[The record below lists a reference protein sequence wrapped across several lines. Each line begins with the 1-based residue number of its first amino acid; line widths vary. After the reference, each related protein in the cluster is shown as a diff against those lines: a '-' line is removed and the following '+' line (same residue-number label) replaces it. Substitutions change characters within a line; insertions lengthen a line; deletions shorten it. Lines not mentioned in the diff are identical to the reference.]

1 MLFTSASRTAGVSR
15 RGLALVHFDWWL
27 LAACLALAIF
37 GVAMIFSAT
46 RGVVDPVIQNRWT
59 AQIAFLVIGIVAFFM
74 GALFDYRLLRLAG
87 WPGYCFLLGVLVLVE
102 LFGTEQN
109 FAVRWLRVGNTV
121 VQPTEAGKFVLI
133 VVMAW
138 YLSRYYSEDK
148 RLGVLLLA
156 LAALVPPLL
165 LVYRQPD
172 LGMVVTMLFI
182 IGAMILLSGVTAAHF
197 LVLSGLALAVLFL
210 AYGTLQDYM
219 LDRINMFLDPILD
232 PTKEQDRD
240 AVFNVT
246 QARISVGNG
255 GWFGRGWL
263 EGTQS
268 QLFYLRVRHTDFIF
282 SVVAEEFGFV
292 GSCAL
297 LLVFGFLLWRLV
309 RTMELAEDAFGRLL
323 VGGVAALILF
333 QMFVNVGM
341 NIRLMPV
348 TGMTL
353 PLVSSGGSS
362 LVSTLFAIGL
372 TQSVNLRR
380 SVRVDAF

>member
-1 MLFTSASRTAGVSR
+1 MSR

-27 LAACLALAIF
+27 LAASLSLAIF
-37 GVAMIFSAT
+37 GIAMIFSAT

-74 GALFDYRLLRLAG
+74 GALLDYRLLRLAG

-109 FAVRWLRVGNTV
+109 LAVRWLSVGNTV

-133 VVMAW
+133 VAVAW
-138 YLSRYYSEDK
+138 YLSRYYSEEK
-148 RLGVLLLA
+148 RLSVLFLA
-156 LAALVPPLL
+156 LGALVPPLL

-182 IGAMILLSGVTAAHF
+182 IGAMILISGVTAAHF
-197 LVLSGLALAVLFL
+197 LVLSSLALAVLFL

-219 LDRINMFLDPILD
+219 IDRINMFLAPDANR
-232 PTKEQDRD
+232 E

-246 QARISVGNG
+246 QALISVGNG
-255 GWFGRGWL
+255 GLFGRGWL

-362 LVSTLFAIGL
+362 LVSTMFAIGL

-380 SVRVDAF
+380 SVRVDTF

>member
-1 MLFTSASRTAGVSR
+1 MLFTSASRTSGVSR

-37 GVAMIFSAT
+37 GVVMIFSAT

-59 AQIAFLVIGIVAFFM
+59 AQIIFLVIGIVAFFM
-74 GALFDYRLLRLAG
+74 GALLDYRLLRLAG

-109 FAVRWLRVGNTV
+109 FAARWLRVGNTV

-133 VVMAW
+133 VVVAW

-148 RLGVLLLA
+148 RLSVLFLA
-156 LAALVPPLL
+156 LGALVPPLL

-182 IGAMILLSGVTAAHF
+182 IGAMILISGVTAAHF
-197 LVLSGLALAVLFL
+197 LVLSSLALAVLFL

-219 LDRINMFLDPILD
+219 LARIDMFLNPTAKHNLD
-232 PTKEQDRD
+232 D
-240 AVFNVT
+240 VFNVD
-246 QARISVGNG
+246 QALISVGNG

-362 LVSTLFAIGL
+362 LVSTMFAIGL

-380 SVRVDAF
+380 SVRVDTF

>member
-1 MLFTSASRTAGVSR
+1 MLFTSASRTTGVSR

-59 AQIAFLVIGIVAFFM
+59 AQIVFLVIGVVAFFV
-74 GALFDYRLLRLAG
+74 GALLDYRLLRLAG

-102 LFGTEQN
+102 LFGTQQN
-109 FAVRWLRVGNTV
+109 LAVRWLSVGNTA

-133 VVMAW
+133 VVIAW
-138 YLSRYYSEDK
+138 YLSRFYSEEK
-148 RLGVLLLA
+148 RLSVLFLA
-156 LAALVPPLL
+156 LGALVPPLL

-182 IGAMILLSGVTAAHF
+182 IGAMILISGVTAAHF
-197 LVLSGLALAVLFL
+197 LILSSLALAVLFL

-219 LDRINMFLDPILD
+219 LDRINMFLAPDD
-232 PTKEQDRD
+232 NRE
-240 AVFNVT
+240 AAFNVT
-246 QARISVGNG
+246 QALISVGNG

-362 LVSTLFAIGL
+362 LVSTMFAIGL

-380 SVRVDAF
+380 SVRVDVF

>member
-27 LAACLALAIF
+27 LAASLALAIF
-37 GVAMIFSAT
+37 GIAMIFSAT

-59 AQIAFLVIGIVAFFM
+59 AQIAFLVIGIAAFFM
-74 GALFDYRLLRLAG
+74 GALLDYRLLRLAG

-102 LFGTEQN
+102 LFGTEQLR
-109 FAVRWLRVGNTV
+109 AVRWLSVGNTV

-133 VVMAW
+133 VVVAW
-138 YLSRYYSEDK
+138 YLSRYYSEEK
-148 RLGVLLLA
+148 RLSILLLA
-156 LAALVPPLL
+156 LVALFPPLL
-165 LVYRQPD
+165 LIYWQPD

-182 IGAMILLSGVTAAHF
+182 IGAMILISGVTAAHF

-210 AYGTLQDYM
+210 AYGILQDYM
-219 LDRINMFLDPILD
+219 LNRIDMFLN
-232 PTKEQDRD
+232 PTATHNLD
-240 AVFNVT
+240 AVFNVD
-246 QARISVGNG
+246 QALISVGNG
-255 GWFGRGWL
+255 GLFGRGWL

-292 GSCAL
+292 GSCGL

-341 NIRLMPV
+341 NIQLMPV

-380 SVRVDAF
+380 SVRVDTF

>member
-37 GVAMIFSAT
+37 GIAMIFSAT

-74 GALFDYRLLRLAG
+74 GALLDYRLLRLAG

-102 LFGTEQN
+102 LFGTPQN
-109 FAVRWLRVGNTV
+109 QAVRWLSVGNTV

-133 VVMAW
+133 VAVAW
-138 YLSRYYSEDK
+138 YLSRYYSEEK
-148 RLGVLLLA
+148 RLSVLFLA
-156 LAALVPPLL
+156 LGALVPPLL

-182 IGAMILLSGVTAAHF
+182 IGAMILISGVTAGHF
-197 LVLSGLALAVLFL
+197 LVLSSLALAVLFL
-210 AYGTLQDYM
+210 TYGTLQDYM
-219 LDRINMFLDPILD
+219 IDRINMFLDPD
-232 PTKEQDRD
+232 GNED
-240 AVFNVT
+240 AIFNVT
-246 QARISVGNG
+246 QALISVGNG

-362 LVSTLFAIGL
+362 LVSTMFAIGL

-380 SVRVDAF
+380 SVRVDTF

>member
-37 GVAMIFSAT
+37 GIAMIFSAT
-46 RGVVDPVIQNRWT
+46 RGVIDPVIQNRWT

-74 GALFDYRLLRLAG
+74 GTLLDYRLLRLAG

-133 VVMAW
+133 VAVAW
-138 YLSRYYSEDK
+138 YLSRYYSEEK
-148 RLGVLLLA
+148 RLSVLFLA
-156 LAALVPPLL
+156 LGALVPPLL

-182 IGAMILLSGVTAAHF
+182 IGAMILISGVTAAHF
-197 LVLSGLALAVLFL
+197 LVLSSLALAVLFL

-219 LDRINMFLDPILD
+219 LERIDLFLNPTATRNLD
-232 PTKEQDRD
+232 N
-240 AVFNVT
+240 VFNVE
-246 QARISVGNG
+246 QALISVGNG
-255 GWFGRGWL
+255 GLFGRGWL

-362 LVSTLFAIGL
+362 LVSTMFAIGL

-380 SVRVDAF
+380 SVRVDTF

>member
-37 GVAMIFSAT
+37 GIAMIFSAT
-46 RGVVDPVIQNRWT
+46 RGVIDPVIQNRWT

-74 GALFDYRLLRLAG
+74 GTLLDYRLLRLAG

-109 FAVRWLRVGNTV
+109 LAVRWLRVGNTV

-133 VVMAW
+133 VAVAW
-138 YLSRYYSEDK
+138 YLSRYYSEEK
-148 RLGVLLLA
+148 RLSVLFLA
-156 LAALVPPLL
+156 LGALVPPLL

-182 IGAMILLSGVTAAHF
+182 IGAMILISGVTAAHF
-197 LVLSGLALAVLFL
+197 LVLSSLALAVLFL

-219 LDRINMFLDPILD
+219 IARINMFLAPDDNREAI
-232 PTKEQDRD
+232 
-240 AVFNVT
+240 FNVT
-246 QARISVGNG
+246 QALISVGNG
-255 GWFGRGWL
+255 GLFGRGWL

-341 NIRLMPV
+341 NVRLMPV

-362 LVSTLFAIGL
+362 LVSTMFAIGL

-380 SVRVDAF
+380 SVRVDTF

>member
-37 GVAMIFSAT
+37 GIAMIFSAT
-46 RGVVDPVIQNRWT
+46 RGVIDPVIQNRWT

-74 GALFDYRLLRLAG
+74 GTLLDYRLLRLAG

-121 VQPTEAGKFVLI
+121 IQPTEAGKFVLI
-133 VVMAW
+133 VVVAW

-148 RLGVLLLA
+148 RLSILLLA
-156 LAALVPPLL
+156 LVALVPPLL

-182 IGAMILLSGVTAAHF
+182 IGAMILISGVTSAHF
-197 LVLSGLALAVLFL
+197 LVLSSLALAVLFL

-219 LDRINMFLDPILD
+219 LDRIDLFLNPTATRNLD
-232 PTKEQDRD
+232 D
-240 AVFNVT
+240 VFNVD
-246 QARISVGNG
+246 QALISVGNG
-255 GWFGRGWL
+255 GLFGRGWL

-341 NIRLMPV
+341 NVRLMPV

-362 LVSTLFAIGL
+362 LVSTMFAIGL

-380 SVRVDAF
+380 SVRVDTF

>member
-27 LAACLALAIF
+27 LAASLSLAIF
-37 GVAMIFSAT
+37 GIAMIFSAT

-74 GALFDYRLLRLAG
+74 GALLDYRLLRLAG

-109 FAVRWLRVGNTV
+109 LAVRWLSVGNTV

-133 VVMAW
+133 VAVAW
-138 YLSRYYSEDK
+138 YLSRYYSEEK
-148 RLGVLLLA
+148 RLSVLFLA
-156 LAALVPPLL
+156 LGALVPPLL

-182 IGAMILLSGVTAAHF
+182 IGAMILISGVTAAHF
-197 LVLSGLALAVLFL
+197 LVLSSLALAVLFL

-219 LDRINMFLDPILD
+219 IDRINMFLAPDANR
-232 PTKEQDRD
+232 E

-246 QARISVGNG
+246 QALISVGNG
-255 GWFGRGWL
+255 GLFGRGWL

-362 LVSTLFAIGL
+362 LVSTMFAIGL

-380 SVRVDAF
+380 SVRVDTF

>member
-27 LAACLALAIF
+27 LAASLALAIF
-37 GVAMIFSAT
+37 GIAMIYSAT
-46 RGVVDPVIQNRWT
+46 RGVVNPVIQNRWT
-59 AQIAFLVIGIVAFFM
+59 AQIVFLVIGIVAFFM
-74 GALFDYRLLRLAG
+74 GALLDYRLLRLAG

-102 LFGTEQN
+102 LFGTEQLR
-109 FAVRWLRVGNTV
+109 AVRWLSVGNTV

-133 VVMAW
+133 VVVAW
-138 YLSRYYSEDK
+138 YLSRYYSEEK
-148 RLGVLLLA
+148 RLSILLLA
-156 LAALVPPLL
+156 LVALFPPLL
-165 LVYRQPD
+165 LIYWQPD

-182 IGAMILLSGVTAAHF
+182 IGAMILISGVTAAHF

-219 LDRINMFLDPILD
+219 LNRIDMFLN
-232 PTKEQDRD
+232 PTATHNLD
-240 AVFNVT
+240 AVFNVD
-246 QARISVGNG
+246 QALISVGNG
-255 GWFGRGWL
+255 GLFGRGWL

-341 NIRLMPV
+341 NIQLMPV

-380 SVRVDAF
+380 SVRVDTF

>member
-27 LAACLALAIF
+27 LAASLALAIF
-37 GVAMIFSAT
+37 GIAMIFSAT

-59 AQIAFLVIGIVAFFM
+59 AQIAFLVIGIAAFFM
-74 GALFDYRLLRLAG
+74 GALLDYRLLRLAG

-102 LFGTEQN
+102 LFGTEQLR
-109 FAVRWLRVGNTV
+109 AVRWLSVGNTV

-133 VVMAW
+133 VVVAW
-138 YLSRYYSEDK
+138 YLSRYYSEEK
-148 RLGVLLLA
+148 RLSILLLA
-156 LAALVPPLL
+156 LVALFPPLL
-165 LVYRQPD
+165 LIYWQPD

-182 IGAMILLSGVTAAHF
+182 IGAMILISGVTAAHF

-219 LDRINMFLDPILD
+219 LNRIDMFLN
-232 PTKEQDRD
+232 PTATHNLD
-240 AVFNVT
+240 AVFNVD
-246 QARISVGNG
+246 QALISVGNG
-255 GWFGRGWL
+255 GLFGRGWL

-292 GSCAL
+292 GSCGL

-341 NIRLMPV
+341 NIQLMPV

-380 SVRVDAF
+380 SVRVDTF

>member
-27 LAACLALAIF
+27 LAASLALAIF
-37 GVAMIFSAT
+37 GIAMIYSAT

-59 AQIAFLVIGIVAFFM
+59 AQIVFLVIGIVAFFM
-74 GALFDYRLLRLAG
+74 GALLDYRLLRLAG

-102 LFGTEQN
+102 LFGTEQLR
-109 FAVRWLRVGNTV
+109 AVRWLSVGNTV

-133 VVMAW
+133 VVVAW
-138 YLSRYYSEDK
+138 YLSRYYSEEK
-148 RLGVLLLA
+148 RLSILLLA
-156 LAALVPPLL
+156 LVALFPPLL
-165 LVYRQPD
+165 LIYWQPD

-182 IGAMILLSGVTAAHF
+182 IGAMILISGVTAAHF

-219 LDRINMFLDPILD
+219 LNRIDMFLN
-232 PTKEQDRD
+232 PTATHNLD
-240 AVFNVT
+240 AVFNVD
-246 QARISVGNG
+246 QALISVGNG
-255 GWFGRGWL
+255 GLFGRGWL

-341 NIRLMPV
+341 NIQLMPV

>member
-27 LAACLALAIF
+27 LAASLALALF
-37 GVAMIFSAT
+37 GIAMIFSAT

-59 AQIAFLVIGIVAFFM
+59 AQIAFLVIGVVAFFM
-74 GALFDYRLLRLAG
+74 GALLDYRLLRLAG

-133 VVMAW
+133 VAVAW
-138 YLSRYYSEDK
+138 YLSRYYSEEK
-148 RLGVLLLA
+148 RLSVLFLA
-156 LAALVPPLL
+156 LGALVPPLL

-182 IGAMILLSGVTAAHF
+182 IGAMILISGVTAAHF
-197 LVLSGLALAVLFL
+197 LVLSSLALAVLFL

-219 LDRINMFLDPILD
+219 IARINMFLAPDD
-232 PTKEQDRD
+232 NRE

-246 QARISVGNG
+246 QALISVGNG
-255 GWFGRGWL
+255 GLFGRGWL

-362 LVSTLFAIGL
+362 LVSTMFAIGL

-380 SVRVDAF
+380 SVRVDTF

>member
-27 LAACLALAIF
+27 LAASLALALF
-37 GVAMIFSAT
+37 GIAMIFSAT

-59 AQIAFLVIGIVAFFM
+59 AQIAFLVIGVVAFFM
-74 GALFDYRLLRLAG
+74 GALLDYRLLRLAG

-133 VVMAW
+133 VAVAW
-138 YLSRYYSEDK
+138 YLSRYYSEEK
-148 RLGVLLLA
+148 RLSVLFLA
-156 LAALVPPLL
+156 LGALVPPLL

-182 IGAMILLSGVTAAHF
+182 IGAMILISGVTAAHF
-197 LVLSGLALAVLFL
+197 LVLSSLALAVLFL

-219 LDRINMFLDPILD
+219 IARINMFLAPDD
-232 PTKEQDRD
+232 NRE

-246 QARISVGNG
+246 QALISVGNG
-255 GWFGRGWL
+255 GLFGRGWL

-341 NIRLMPV
+341 NVRLMPV

-362 LVSTLFAIGL
+362 LVSTMFAIGL

-380 SVRVDAF
+380 SVRVDTF

>member
-27 LAACLALAIF
+27 LAASLALAIF
-37 GVAMIFSAT
+37 GIAMIYSAT

-59 AQIAFLVIGIVAFFM
+59 AQIVFLVIGIVAFFM
-74 GALFDYRLLRLAG
+74 GALLDYRLLRLAG

-102 LFGTEQN
+102 LFGTEQLR
-109 FAVRWLRVGNTV
+109 AVRWLSVGNTV

-133 VVMAW
+133 VVVAW
-138 YLSRYYSEDK
+138 YLSRYYSEEK
-148 RLGVLLLA
+148 RLSILLLA
-156 LAALVPPLL
+156 LVALFPPLL
-165 LVYRQPD
+165 LIYWQPD

-182 IGAMILLSGVTAAHF
+182 IGAMILISGVTAAHF

-219 LDRINMFLDPILD
+219 LNRIDMFLN
-232 PTKEQDRD
+232 PTATHNLD
-240 AVFNVT
+240 AVFNVD
-246 QARISVGNG
+246 QALISVGNG
-255 GWFGRGWL
+255 GLFGRGWL

-341 NIRLMPV
+341 NIQLMPV

-380 SVRVDAF
+380 SVRVDTF

>member
-27 LAACLALAIF
+27 LAASLSLAIF
-37 GVAMIFSAT
+37 GIAMIFSAT

-74 GALFDYRLLRLAG
+74 GALLDYRLLRLAG

-109 FAVRWLRVGNTV
+109 LAVRWLSVGNTV

-133 VVMAW
+133 VAVAW
-138 YLSRYYSEDK
+138 YLSRYYSEEK
-148 RLGVLLLA
+148 RLSVLFLA
-156 LAALVPPLL
+156 LGALVPPLL

-182 IGAMILLSGVTAAHF
+182 IGAMILISGVTAAHF
-197 LVLSGLALAVLFL
+197 LVLSSLALAVLFL

-219 LDRINMFLDPILD
+219 IDRINMFLAPDANR
-232 PTKEQDRD
+232 E

-246 QARISVGNG
+246 QALISVGNG
-255 GWFGRGWL
+255 GLFGRGWL

-309 RTMELAEDAFGRLL
+309 RTMELAEDTFGRLL

-362 LVSTLFAIGL
+362 LVSTMFAIGL

-380 SVRVDAF
+380 SVRVDTF

>member
-27 LAACLALAIF
+27 LAASLSLAIF
-37 GVAMIFSAT
+37 GIAMIFSAT

-59 AQIAFLVIGIVAFFM
+59 AQIIFLVIGIVAFFM
-74 GALFDYRLLRLAG
+74 GALLDYRLLRLAG

-102 LFGTEQN
+102 LFGLEQN
-109 FAVRWLRVGNTV
+109 RAVRWLSVGNTV
-121 VQPTEAGKFVLI
+121 IQPTEVGKFVLI
-133 VVMAW
+133 VVVAW
-138 YLSRYYSEDK
+138 YLSRFYSEEK
-148 RLGVLLLA
+148 RLSVLLLV
-156 LAALVPPLL
+156 LGALVPPLL

-182 IGAMILLSGVTAAHF
+182 IGAMILLSGVTATHF
-197 LVLSGLALAVLFL
+197 LFLCGLAVAVFFI
-210 AYGTLQDYM
+210 AYETLQAYM
-219 LDRINMFLDPILD
+219 LDRIDMFLN
-232 PTKEQDRD
+232 PTAVQNRD

-246 QARISVGNG
+246 QALISVGNG
-255 GWFGRGWL
+255 GWFGKGWL

-292 GSCAL
+292 GSCGL

-333 QMFVNVGM
+333 QTFVNVGM

-362 LVSTLFAIGL
+362 LVSTMFAIGL

-380 SVRVDAF
+380 SVRVNVF

>member
-27 LAACLALAIF
+27 LAASLALAIF
-37 GVAMIFSAT
+37 GIAMIFSAT

-74 GALFDYRLLRLAG
+74 GALLDYRLLRLAG

-109 FAVRWLRVGNTV
+109 FAVRWLKVGTTV

-133 VVMAW
+133 VVVAW

-148 RLGVLLLA
+148 RLSILLLA
-156 LAALVPPLL
+156 LVALFPPLL
-165 LVYRQPD
+165 LIYWQPD

-182 IGAMILLSGVTAAHF
+182 IGAMILISGVTAAHF

-210 AYGTLQDYM
+210 AYGILQDYM
-219 LDRINMFLDPILD
+219 LNRIDMFLN
-232 PTKEQDRD
+232 PTATHNLD
-240 AVFNVT
+240 AVFNVD
-246 QARISVGNG
+246 QALISVGNG
-255 GWFGRGWL
+255 GLFGRGWL

-282 SVVAEEFGFV
+282 SVAAEEFGFV

-380 SVRVDAF
+380 SVRVDTF

>member
-27 LAACLALAIF
+27 LAASLALSIF
-37 GVAMIFSAT
+37 GIAMIFSAT

-74 GALFDYRLLRLAG
+74 GALLDYRLLRLAG

-109 FAVRWLRVGNTV
+109 LAVRWLSVGNTV

-133 VVMAW
+133 VAVAW
-138 YLSRYYSEDK
+138 YLSRYYSEEK
-148 RLGVLLLA
+148 RLSVLFLA
-156 LAALVPPLL
+156 LAVLVPPLL

-182 IGAMILLSGVTAAHF
+182 IGAMILISGVTAAHF
-197 LVLSGLALAVLFL
+197 LVLSSLALAVLFL
-210 AYGTLQDYM
+210 VYGTLQDYM
-219 LDRINMFLDPILD
+219 LDRISMFLAPDD
-232 PTKEQDRD
+232 NRE

-246 QARISVGNG
+246 QALISVGNG
-255 GWFGRGWL
+255 GLFGKGWL

-380 SVRVDAF
+380 SVRVDTF

>member
-1 MLFTSASRTAGVSR
+1 MS
-15 RGLALVHFDWWL
+15 
-27 LAACLALAIF
+27 
-37 GVAMIFSAT
+37 
-46 RGVVDPVIQNRWT
+46 
-59 AQIAFLVIGIVAFFM
+59 
-74 GALFDYRLLRLAG
+74 
-87 WPGYCFLLGVLVLVE
+87 
-102 LFGTEQN
+102 
-109 FAVRWLRVGNTV
+109 
-121 VQPTEAGKFVLI
+121 
-133 VVMAW
+133 
-138 YLSRYYSEDK
+138 
-148 RLGVLLLA
+148 
-156 LAALVPPLL
+156 
-165 LVYRQPD
+165 
-172 LGMVVTMLFI
+172 
-182 IGAMILLSGVTAAHF
+182 HF
-197 LVLSGLALAVLFL
+197 LVLSGLAVAALFL
-210 AYGTLQDYM
+210 AYGTLQEYM
-219 LDRINMFLDPILD
+219 LARIDMFLNPDATLN
-232 PTKEQDRD
+232 RD

-246 QARISVGNG
+246 QALISVGNG

-292 GSCAL
+292 GSSAL

-309 RTMELAEDAFGRLL
+309 RTMDLAEDAFGRLL

-333 QMFVNVGM
+333 QTFVNVGM

-362 LVSTLFAIGL
+362 LVSTMFAIGL

>member
-37 GVAMIFSAT
+37 GIAMIFSAT
-46 RGVVDPVIQNRWT
+46 RGVIDPVIQNRWT

-74 GALFDYRLLRLAG
+74 GTLLDYRLLRLAG

-121 VQPTEAGKFVLI
+121 IQPTEAGKFVLI
-133 VVMAW
+133 VVVAW

-148 RLGVLLLA
+148 RLSILLLA
-156 LAALVPPLL
+156 LVALVPPLL

-182 IGAMILLSGVTAAHF
+182 IGAMILISGVTSAHF
-197 LVLSGLALAVLFL
+197 LVLSSLALAVLFL

-219 LDRINMFLDPILD
+219 LDRIDLFLNPTATRNLD
-232 PTKEQDRD
+232 D
-240 AVFNVT
+240 VFNVD
-246 QARISVGNG
+246 QALISVGNG
-255 GWFGRGWL
+255 GLFGRGWL

-341 NIRLMPV
+341 NVRLMTV

-362 LVSTLFAIGL
+362 LVSTMFAIGL

-380 SVRVDAF
+380 SVRVDTF

>member
-27 LAACLALAIF
+27 LAASLALAIF
-37 GVAMIFSAT
+37 GIAMIYSAT

-74 GALFDYRLLRLAG
+74 GALLDYRLLRLAG

-102 LFGTEQN
+102 LYGTEQN
-109 FAVRWLRVGNTV
+109 FAVRWLQVGNTV

-133 VVMAW
+133 VAVAW
-138 YLSRYYSEDK
+138 YLSRYYSEEK
-148 RLGVLLLA
+148 RLSVLFLA
-156 LAALVPPLL
+156 LGALVPPLL

-182 IGAMILLSGVTAAHF
+182 IGAMILISGVTSAHF
-197 LVLSGLALAVLFL
+197 LVLSSLALAILFL

-219 LDRINMFLDPILD
+219 IDRIDMFLNPSALHNL
-232 PTKEQDRD
+232 D
-240 AVFNVT
+240 AVFNVD
-246 QARISVGNG
+246 QALISVGNG
-255 GWFGRGWL
+255 GLFGRGWL

-309 RTMELAEDAFGRLL
+309 RTMELAEDSFGRLL

-341 NIRLMPV
+341 NIRLIPV

-362 LVSTLFAIGL
+362 LVSTMFAIGL

-380 SVRVDAF
+380 SVRVDTF

>member
-27 LAACLALAIF
+27 LAASLALAIF
-37 GVAMIFSAT
+37 GIAMIFSAT

-74 GALFDYRLLRLAG
+74 GALLDYRLLRLAG

-109 FAVRWLRVGNTV
+109 FAVRWLKVGTTV

-133 VVMAW
+133 VVVAW

-148 RLGVLLLA
+148 RLSILLLA
-156 LAALVPPLL
+156 LVALFPPLL
-165 LVYRQPD
+165 LIYWQPD

-182 IGAMILLSGVTAAHF
+182 IGTMILISGVTAAHF

-210 AYGTLQDYM
+210 AYGILQDYM
-219 LDRINMFLDPILD
+219 LNRIDMFLN
-232 PTKEQDRD
+232 PTATHNLD
-240 AVFNVT
+240 AVFNVD
-246 QARISVGNG
+246 QALISVGNG
-255 GWFGRGWL
+255 GLFGRGWL

-297 LLVFGFLLWRLV
+297 LSVFGFLLWRLV

-380 SVRVDAF
+380 SVRVDTF

>member
-37 GVAMIFSAT
+37 GIAMIFSAT

-74 GALFDYRLLRLAG
+74 GALLDYRLLRLAG

-109 FAVRWLRVGNTV
+109 LAVRWLSVGNTV

-133 VVMAW
+133 VAVAW
-138 YLSRYYSEDK
+138 YLSRYYSEEK
-148 RLGVLLLA
+148 RLSVLFLA
-156 LAALVPPLL
+156 LGVLVPPLL

-182 IGAMILLSGVTAAHF
+182 IGAMILISGVTVAHF
-197 LVLSGLALAVLFL
+197 LVLSSLALAVLFL

-219 LDRINMFLDPILD
+219 IDRINMFLAPDANR
-232 PTKEQDRD
+232 E

-246 QARISVGNG
+246 QALISVGNG
-255 GWFGRGWL
+255 GLFGRGWL

-362 LVSTLFAIGL
+362 LVSTMFAIGL

-380 SVRVDAF
+380 SVRVDTF

>member
-1 MLFTSASRTAGVSR
+1 MLFTSASRTAGVSQ

-27 LAACLALAIF
+27 LAASLALAIF
-37 GVAMIFSAT
+37 GIAMIFSAT

-74 GALFDYRLLRLAG
+74 GALLDYRLLRLVG

-109 FAVRWLRVGNTV
+109 FAVRWLKVGTTV

-133 VVMAW
+133 VVVAW

-148 RLGVLLLA
+148 RLSILLLA
-156 LAALVPPLL
+156 LVALFPPLL
-165 LVYRQPD
+165 LIYWQPD

-182 IGAMILLSGVTAAHF
+182 IGAMILISGVTAAHF

-210 AYGTLQDYM
+210 AYGILQDYM
-219 LDRINMFLDPILD
+219 LNRIDMFLN
-232 PTKEQDRD
+232 PTATHNLD
-240 AVFNVT
+240 AVFNID
-246 QARISVGNG
+246 QALISVGNG
-255 GWFGRGWL
+255 GLFGRGWL

-297 LLVFGFLLWRLV
+297 LSVFGFLLWRLV

-380 SVRVDAF
+380 SVRVDTF

>member
-1 MLFTSASRTAGVSR
+1 MLFTNASRTTGVAR

-27 LAACLALAIF
+27 LAAVLALAVF
-37 GVAMIFSAT
+37 GIAMIFSAT
-46 RGVVDPVIQNRWT
+46 RGVEDPIIQNRWT
-59 AQIAFLVIGIVAFFM
+59 AQIAFLAIGIVAFFV
-74 GALFDYRLLRLAG
+74 GALLDYRLLRLAG
-87 WPGYCFLLGVLVLVE
+87 WPGYCFLLGMLVLVE
-102 LFGTEQN
+102 LFGEAQN
-109 FAVRWLRVGNTV
+109 QAVRWLSVGNTL
-121 VQPTEAGKFVLI
+121 VQPTEAGKFILI
-133 VVMAW
+133 VVVAW
-138 YLSRYYSEDK
+138 YLSRFYTEEK
-148 RLGVLLLA
+148 RLRVLFLA
-156 LAALVPPLL
+156 LGALVAPLL
-165 LVYRQPD
+165 LVYQQPD

-182 IGAMILLSGVTAAHF
+182 IGAMILISGITVSHF
-197 LVLSGLALAVLFL
+197 LVLSGLAVAVLFL
-210 AYGTLQDYM
+210 AYGTLQEYM
-219 LDRINMFLDPILD
+219 LARIDMFLNPNATLN
-232 PTKEQDRD
+232 RD

-246 QARISVGNG
+246 QALISVGNG

-292 GSCAL
+292 GSSAL

-309 RTMELAEDAFGRLL
+309 RTMDLAEDAFGRLL

-333 QMFVNVGM
+333 QTFVNVGM

-362 LVSTLFAIGL
+362 LVSTMFAIGL

>member
-1 MLFTSASRTAGVSR
+1 MLFTSASRTASLSR

-37 GVAMIFSAT
+37 GIAMIFSAT
-46 RGVVDPVIQNRWT
+46 RGVIDLRIQNRWT
-59 AQIAFLVIGIVAFFM
+59 AQIVFLLIGIVAFFI
-74 GALFDYRLLRLAG
+74 GTLLDYRFLRMAG
-87 WPGYCFLLGVLVLVE
+87 WPGYCLLLGVLLLVE
-102 LFGTEQN
+102 QYGTEQN
-109 FAVRWLRVGNTV
+109 QAVRWLRVGNTV
-121 VQPTEAGKFVLI
+121 FQPTEAGKFVLI
-133 VVMAW
+133 VVVAW
-138 YLSRYYSEDK
+138 YLSRFYSEDK
-148 RLGVLLLA
+148 HFRVLLLA
-156 LAALVPPLL
+156 LVALVPPLL
-165 LVYRQPD
+165 LVYQQPD

-182 IGAMILLSGVTAAHF
+182 IGSMILISGVTVSHF
-197 LVLSGLALAVLFL
+197 LILSGLALAVLFL

-219 LDRINMFLDPILD
+219 LARIDMFLAPDDNREEI
-232 PTKEQDRD
+232 
-240 AVFNVT
+240 FNVT
-246 QARISVGNG
+246 QALISVGNG

-297 LLVFGFLLWRLV
+297 LLVFWFLLWRLV
-309 RTMELAEDAFGRLL
+309 RTMESADDVFGRLL

-362 LVSTLFAIGL
+362 LVSTMFALGL

-380 SVRVDAF
+380 SVRVDVF

>member
-27 LAACLALAIF
+27 LTACLALAIF
-37 GVAMIFSAT
+37 GIAMIFSAT
-46 RGVVDPVIQNRWT
+46 RGVIDPVIQNRWT

-74 GALFDYRLLRLAG
+74 GTLLDYRLLRLAG

-121 VQPTEAGKFVLI
+121 IQPTEAGKFVLI
-133 VVMAW
+133 VVVAW

-148 RLGVLLLA
+148 RLSILLLA
-156 LAALVPPLL
+156 LVALVPPLL

-182 IGAMILLSGVTAAHF
+182 IGAMILISGVTSAHF
-197 LVLSGLALAVLFL
+197 LVLSSLALAVLFL

-219 LDRINMFLDPILD
+219 LDRIDLFLNPTATRNLD
-232 PTKEQDRD
+232 D
-240 AVFNVT
+240 VFNVD
-246 QARISVGNG
+246 QALISVGNG
-255 GWFGRGWL
+255 GLFGRGWL

-341 NIRLMPV
+341 NVRLMPV

-362 LVSTLFAIGL
+362 LVSTMFAIGL

-380 SVRVDAF
+380 SVRVDTF

>member
-27 LAACLALAIF
+27 LAACLTLAIL
-37 GVAMIFSAT
+37 GIAVIFSAT
-46 RGVVDPVIQNRWT
+46 HGVVDPRIQNRWT
-59 AQIAFLVIGIVAFFM
+59 AQIAFLMIGIVAFLM
-74 GALFDYRLLRLAG
+74 GALLDYRLLRLAG
-87 WPGYCFLLGVLVLVE
+87 WPGYCLLLGVLVLVE
-102 LFGTEQN
+102 LFGREQN
-109 FAVRWLRVGNTV
+109 QAVRWLSVGNTV

-133 VVMAW
+133 VVIAW
-138 YLSRYYSEDK
+138 YLSRFYSEEK
-148 RLGVLLLA
+148 RLSVLFLA
-156 LAALVPPLL
+156 LGALVPPLW
-165 LVYRQPD
+165 LVYQQPD

-182 IGAMILLSGVTAAHF
+182 IGAMILIAGVTVAHF
-197 LVLSGLALAVLFL
+197 LVLSVLALTVLFL
-210 AYGTLQDYM
+210 VYGILQDYM
-219 LDRINMFLDPILD
+219 LDRIDMFLN
-232 PTKEQDRD
+232 PTAEHNLED
-240 AVFNVT
+240 VFNVD
-246 QARISVGNG
+246 QALISVGNG

-292 GSCAL
+292 GSCTL

-309 RTMELAEDAFGRLL
+309 RTMELAEDTFGRLL

-362 LVSTLFAIGL
+362 LVSTMFALGL

-380 SVRVDAF
+380 SVRVDVF

>member
-1 MLFTSASRTAGVSR
+1 MLFTSASRTVGVSR

-46 RGVVDPVIQNRWT
+46 RGVADPVIQNRWT
-59 AQIAFLVIGIVAFFM
+59 AQIVFLVIGIVAFFM
-74 GALFDYRLLRLAG
+74 GALLDYRLLRLAG

-109 FAVRWLRVGNTV
+109 FAVRWLRVGTTV

-133 VVMAW
+133 VVVAW

-148 RLGVLLLA
+148 RLSILLLA
-156 LAALVPPLL
+156 LVALCPPLL
-165 LVYRQPD
+165 LIYWQPD

-182 IGAMILLSGVTAAHF
+182 IGAMILISGVTASHF
-197 LVLSGLALAVLFL
+197 LFLSGLALAVLFL
-210 AYGTLQDYM
+210 AYGILQDYM
-219 LDRINMFLDPILD
+219 FDRIDMFLN
-232 PTKEQDRD
+232 PTATHNLD
-240 AVFNVT
+240 AVFNVD
-246 QARISVGNG
+246 QALISVGNG

-333 QMFVNVGM
+333 QIFVNVGM

-380 SVRVDAF
+380 SVRVDTF